1 VYRLQ
6 RKDAVENPRQVE
18 RIPQKGKPQMVV
30 DPSRVKYVL
39 FRAGKSKELLELCLR
54 LLPRNP
60 ELIDAFCAY
69 FDNYEISR
77 RLENQLLRIIEDGI
91 PYDSARGEIWLTLAR
106 IASPRLMEK
115 ALPQARV

>member
-1 VYRLQ
+1 VLEIIAS
-6 RKDAVENPRQVE
+6 K
-18 RIPQKGKPQMVV
+18 
-30 DPSRVKYVL
+30 SR
-39 FRAGKSKELLELCLR
+39 
-54 LLPRNP
+54 

-91 PYDSARGEIWLTLAR
+91 PYDSVRGEIWLTLAR

-115 ALPQARV
+115 PFRKHVCNCHTASQVSSCKVEYLHFC